1 MSERERIRRPE
12 PARTDPIRTASGVF
26 RNGHGAAAT
35 SPGATGSGDA
45 PAAAAAGHAPANHP
59 FAWPDDDPVSRAV
72 RAGCDVVEKAVRR
85 GFGLGRDPSSGSA
98 AATPWAGAWTGA
110 GLPGP
115 LTGRWT
121 TGQCVDAMTGAF
133 TWWAQWF
140 DAWSSMARS
149 VMSGGAEPA
158 PGAWPPS
165 TSPSQS
171 PSPSPSPYEPAS
183 PSAAPGALHVTIELR
198 TPRAVSVELD
208 LATRPASD
216 SSPGAVAL
224 AVHGLLAPA
233 AAAAPPIT
241 DVTVAMVDRGFAVTL
256 GSLDHHPAG
265 TYAGAV
271 LAAGRACGTLTVRL
285 T

>member
-1 MSERERIRRPE
+1 MRSV
-12 PARTDPIRTASGVF
+12 SGVL

-35 SPGATGSGDA
+35 SSESTASGDA
-45 PAAAAAGHAPANHP
+45 PAAPAAGQAPVDHP

-72 RAGCDVVEKAVRR
+72 RAGCDVVDKAVRR

-98 AATPWAGAWTGA
+98 AAPPWAGA

-121 TGQCVDAMTGAF
+121 TGQWVDAMTGAF

-140 DAWSSMARS
+140 DTWSSMARS
-149 VMSGGAEPA
+149 AMRGGAESA
-158 PGAWPPS
+158 AGAWPPP
-165 TSPSQS
+165 PSS
-171 PSPSPSPYEPAS
+171 SAPAPAPVGPAS
-183 PSAAPGALHVTIELR
+183 PSPATGALQFTVELR

-208 LATRPASD
+208 LAPRPASG
-216 SSPGAVAL
+216 SSPGVAATL
-224 AVHGLLAPA
+224 EVHGLLAPA

-241 DVTVAMVDRGFAVTL
+241 DVTIAVVERGFAVTL
-256 GSLDHHPAG
+256 GSIELHPAG